1 MSESSKDWDLKL
13 QPYFKV
19 RHGLTTLGSVVM
31 LYDRP
36 VIPESLRQ
44 EILEHLHACHGC
56 ANGMF
61 QRASSDLYWPHFR
74 QDINSY
80 QIACGTCRR
89 IAPSNPDM
97 PPSTPLDTPEYPFQ
111 SICADFFSHAGKT
124 YLIIVDRY
132 SNWLSVQ
139 KLPKDNSTNLIK
151 TLRDYFSHFG
161 IATVFSTDGASI
173 FVSAETTEFCRRRG
187 VRQRISSA

>member
-1 MSESSKDWDLKL
+1 
-13 QPYFKV
+13 
-19 RHGLTTLGSVVM
+19 
-31 LYDRP
+31 
-36 VIPESLRQ
+36 
-44 EILEHLHACHGC
+44 
-56 ANGMF
+56 MF
-61 QRASSDLYWPHFR
+61 QRASSDLYWPNFR
-74 QDINSY
+74 

-187 VRQRISSA
+187 VRQRISSAYFPRSNKRAEIWVKSAKGLIKIICSQMETSTQTNLRVHSSSIEIPRTHPQTSPLHT